1 MCPARNK
8 GKPGEGYRRKS
19 CREGSVLTLWG
30 GWAVGMLIHNGTM
43 PSRGHRKDVGRKP
56 VEGWKLRI
64 TGELRVHKKAADQK
78 GWEPRKLG
86 IRSNA
91 LA

>member
-1 MCPARNK
+1 M
-8 GKPGEGYRRKS
+8 
-19 CREGSVLTLWG
+19 
-30 GWAVGMLIHNGTM
+30 GMLIHHGTM
-43 PSRGHRKDVGRKP
+43 PSEGHRKDVGRKP

-64 TGELRVHKKAADQK
+64 TGELRVHTKAADQK

-86 IRSNA
+86 IRGNA

>member
-1 MCPARNK
+1 M
-8 GKPGEGYRRKS
+8 
-19 CREGSVLTLWG
+19 W
-30 GWAVGMLIHNGTM
+30 
-43 PSRGHRKDVGRKP
+43 GRKP

-64 TGELRVHKKAADQK
+64 TGELRIHKKAANQK

-86 IRSNA
+86 IRGNA